1 MSQLR
6 RLTKARS
13 GDTACMIFYLKT
25 QGGGRETALVEH
37 SLPPDAAETQRSGA
51 QAVRDALNAMALRHQ
66 AAQELIEGRTGTSGS

>member
-37 SLPPDAAETQRSGA
+37 SLPPDAAETRRSGA
-51 QAVRDALNAMALRHQ
+51 QAVSDALNAMALRHQ